1 MYPRLHSPKNFN
13 AHPGAKFEQY
23 SNRSSYHSGMGGEYE
38 VKMPA
43 GYNPSDDSEDDYNPS
58 SLSKKTKRND
68 YRKFIKF
75 VFQIFVLYFV
85 LPKNI
90 PKGSNDLYVLHCLS
104 FFIR

>member
-1 MYPRLHSPKNFN
+1 MYPRLHCPKNFN

-58 SLSKKTKRND
+58 SLSKKIKRNNKSGSD
-68 YRKFIKF
+68 SDESNIELKRQRNKEH
-75 VFQIFVLYFV
+75 QI
-85 LPKNI
+85 
-90 PKGSNDLYVLHCLS
+90 G
-104 FFIR
+104 